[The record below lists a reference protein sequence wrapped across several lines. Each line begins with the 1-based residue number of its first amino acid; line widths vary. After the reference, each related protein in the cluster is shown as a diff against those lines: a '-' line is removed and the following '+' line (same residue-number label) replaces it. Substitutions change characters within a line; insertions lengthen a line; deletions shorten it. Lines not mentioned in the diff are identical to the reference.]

1 MTKKSNRE
9 TINQSQTNAI
19 LFKSK
24 PRQKRVHLKN
34 HTLNKIKSQPNAVN
48 NRDLNIGKMAHL
60 FYKVIAQHRKG
71 SPCGQDS
78 IMYMHLKDKNQS
90 IKDSDVK
97 ILDREDRW
105 FERRV
110 KEAIFVKLEQ
120 PSLRQGLSATY
131 NAVLSSLAQQFR
143 PNSHSD
149 CNSHHLGGDSHSESN
164 LTTVCDPVKCQ
175 GISSNW
181 WIHLYEWR
189 NILNIQYRRMCP
201 SRCARIHFGRH
212 YKYMCLSLSWNSLF
226 NSVSQHVGSEL
237 QENFSYLVWS
247 NGERMIEFRTDRKKT
262 WWEGWIL
269 QLCIW

>member
-1 MTKKSNRE
+1 MYTLRITPWTKEKVN
-9 TINQSQTNAI
+9 TIMSW
-19 LFKSK
+19 FK
-24 PRQKRVHLKN
+24 HWEN
-34 HTLNKIKSQPNAVN
+34 GTAVLQGD
-48 NRDLNIGKMAHL
+48 RST
-60 FYKVIAQHRKG
+60 QKG
-71 SPCGQDS
+71 SPCGQDL
-78 IMYMHLKDKNQS
+78 IMYMHLKDNNKS

-105 FERRV
+105 FERIV

-149 CNSHHLGGDSHSESN
+149 CNSPHLGGDSHSESN

-189 NILNIQYRRMCP
+189 NILNIQ
-201 SRCARIHFGRH
+201 
-212 YKYMCLSLSWNSLF
+212 
-226 NSVSQHVGSEL
+226 
-237 QENFSYLVWS
+237 
-247 NGERMIEFRTDRKKT
+247 
-262 WWEGWIL
+262 
-269 QLCIW
+269 